1 MCLKTPLDNGVRFNR
16 MRVIMLYNYRV
27 VCNTWKQEFRNR
39 FGRFPRRL
47 RWVGKKRRSS
57 RIVITLLRVF
67 YNTSK
72 QNVIRTRL
80 YSRYPGMLFL
90 CRKRNKTV
98 VFETV
103 QWTSQR
109 TLISFLFHGK
119 DENCYFRV
127 TIHAIFIET
136 LLHNVTCIQEQKKR
150 SISLLNHTTR

>member
-39 FGRFPRRL
+39 LGRFPRRL

-103 QWTSQR
+103 Q
-109 TLISFLFHGK
+109 
-119 DENCYFRV
+119 
-127 TIHAIFIET
+127 
-136 LLHNVTCIQEQKKR
+136 
-150 SISLLNHTTR
+150 